1 VRIRDSAIV
10 AAVSLSQRYIV
21 DRFLPDKAIDLM
33 DEAASVLRIEIDSKP
48 TVLDRLDHKM
58 RQIEIEREALKKET
72 DTASKQRLQSL
83 QKELAQLQEES
94 HQLNARWQTEK
105 ALLETIRSSSKNID
119 ALRGEATQAE
129 RDLNLQRVAEI
140 KYGLIPETEKA
151 IESAQQK
158 LMKLQHGERLL
169 KEEVTEEDIAAV
181 VSRWTG
187 VPVNKLLLT
196 EKEKLTHLEE
206 HLAER
211 VVSQE
216 HALAAVAR
224 AIRRSRAG
232 IQDVHRPIGSFLFLG
247 PTGVGKTEVA
257 KTLAATLFDDEK
269 RMIRIDMSEYM
280 EKHAVARLIG
290 SPPGY
295 VGYEEGGQLTEAV
308 RRHPYSV
315 ILLDEVEKAH
325 PDVFNILLQVLD
337 DGRLTDAK
345 GRTVSFVNTVI
356 ILTSNLGGDAIQQ
369 YRDQP
374 EQQQKMLEGLLRQT
388 FRPEFINRLDDIVI
402 FQPLAPADIRN
413 IVVKHIGQL
422 NKQLQHQHLTLVVSD
437 AAQDHIAKAGYDE
450 TFGARPLKRYLQREV
465 MDHIAS
471 QLLEEKI
478 KSGDTI
484 TVDVKGNGLIVRT
497 TK

>member
-1 VRIRDSAIV
+1 MGALIAGAKYRGEFEDRLKSVITEIEKNDGQVILFIDELHTIVGAGAQEGTTDAGNLLKPALARGALRTIGATTLKEYRKYVEKDAALERRFQPVAVEEPSPEDAISILRGIKEKYEAHHGVRIRDSAIV

-247 PTGVGKTEVA
+247 PTGRTS
-257 KTLAATLFDDEK
+257 K
-269 RMIRIDMSEYM
+269 R
-280 EKHAVARLIG
+280 
-290 SPPGY
+290 
-295 VGYEEGGQLTEAV
+295 
-308 RRHPYSV
+308 
-315 ILLDEVEKAH
+315 
-325 PDVFNILLQVLD
+325 
-337 DGRLTDAK
+337 
-345 GRTVSFVNTVI
+345 
-356 ILTSNLGGDAIQQ
+356 
-369 YRDQP
+369 
-374 EQQQKMLEGLLRQT
+374 
-388 FRPEFINRLDDIVI
+388 
-402 FQPLAPADIRN
+402 
-413 IVVKHIGQL
+413 
-422 NKQLQHQHLTLVVSD
+422 
-437 AAQDHIAKAGYDE
+437 
-450 TFGARPLKRYLQREV
+450 
-465 MDHIAS
+465 
-471 QLLEEKI
+471 
-478 KSGDTI
+478 
-484 TVDVKGNGLIVRT
+484 
-497 TK
+497 